1 MLRTAIKKA
10 SMPTVKDAITRAF
23 VRVVREG
30 PHGPLPITEVQ
41 EKLQPLVQKAI
52 NAHRTRGVQMDHLEK
67 MKEMAHGNLVDPE
80 TAKSRVAK
88 VARNKDLSVEER
100 VERIKRL
107 GSHVRNYEDLIKMSE
122 KLLPVDKQRVLA
134 PAVESLVHQAP
145 PGTTKSQI
153 RQKMGLPR
161 FYELGPNYGQP
172 KEYWTK
178 RPSLPPTVSTSTTIT
193 TRKTIA
199 SKKPKPPTTKTTP
212 RPKQQQSSSDRFTKN
227 IIAPAAGVSAYITSR
242 IIGNGSA
249 QEKEKTRK
257 ERQTK
262 RQTERNMTAARNKAN
277 VEKDRKNARMRT
289 KIQRHEIYRKEME
302 EKAKKEKEMEDV
314 KKVLHD
320 LTWIPKRNP
329 SPLQQAVR
337 KQRNDLYKK
346 RPIGGRIKSWFR
358 SDLTPE
364 QQKELVDKMTK
375 EKAQKTMDVPPT
387 AEDVKKVLHEL
398 TWIPKTNPTPLQ
410 EAVRK
415 ERNSLFRK
423 RKLGGRVKSWFRS
436 DLTPEQ
442 QKELVDHLTASEEV

>member
-1 MLRTAIKKA
+1 
-10 SMPTVKDAITRAF
+10 
-23 VRVVREG
+23 
-30 PHGPLPITEVQ
+30 
-41 EKLQPLVQKAI
+41 
-52 NAHRTRGVQMDHLEK
+52 
-67 MKEMAHGNLVDPE
+67 
-80 TAKSRVAK
+80 
-88 VARNKDLSVEER
+88 
-100 VERIKRL
+100 
-107 GSHVRNYEDLIKMSE
+107 
-122 KLLPVDKQRVLA
+122 
-134 PAVESLVHQAP
+134 
-145 PGTTKSQI
+145 
-153 RQKMGLPR
+153 
-161 FYELGPNYGQP
+161 
-172 KEYWTK
+172 
-178 RPSLPPTVSTSTTIT
+178 
-193 TRKTIA
+193 
-199 SKKPKPPTTKTTP
+199 
-212 RPKQQQSSSDRFTKN
+212 
-227 IIAPAAGVSAYITSR
+227 
-242 IIGNGSA
+242 
-249 QEKEKTRK
+249 
-257 ERQTK
+257 
-262 RQTERNMTAARNKAN
+262 MTADKKKAN
-277 VEKDRKNARMRT
+277 VDEGRKNARKRT

-302 EKAKKEKEMEDV
+302 EKAKKEKEMMEEKEMEEKEMEDV

-410 EAVRK
+410 EAVRT